1 MDKKSVEA
9 FLKKVLSWEK
19 SIKQEQAR
27 LHRLE
32 EKMEYIALPNA
43 LGMRYSGGK
52 RVDAV
57 ACAAQQRE
65 QYQKEMAACYEKIE
79 TYKAA
84 VCRLHR
90 LLYAVLEE
98 KERNIILW
106 RCGEGM
112 NWTQIVIRCNY
123 ARSHCFRKYNHALEA
138 LGEIFEE
145 ELAQVNQNKKVSEK
159 DETFGDF
166 LVRMM

>member
-1 MDKKSVEA
+1 MDRKEVET
-9 FLKKVLSWEK
+9 FLKKVLGWEK
-19 SIKQEQAR
+19 SIAQEQMR
-27 LHRLE
+27 LQRLQ
-32 EKMEYIALPNA
+32 EKMEYIALPNT
-43 LGMRYSGGK
+43 LEIRHSGGQH
-52 RVDAV
+52 VDAV
-57 ACAAQQRE
+57 ACAVQQRE
-65 QYQKEMAACYEKIE
+65 EYQKEMAACYEKIE

-98 KERNIILW
+98 KERNIIVW
-106 RCGEGM
+106 RCGEGL

-145 ELAQVNQNKKVSEK
+145 ELAQVDHKKEEMEK
-159 DETFGDF
+159 DETLGDF

>member
-1 MDKKSVEA
+1 MDKKRVEA
-9 FLKKVLSWEK
+9 ILKQILGWEK
-19 SIKQEQAR
+19 SIAQEQGR
-27 LHRLE
+27 LQRLE

-43 LGMRYSGGK
+43 LGIRHSGGQP
-52 RVDAV
+52 VDAV
-57 ACAAQQRE
+57 SRAAQQRE
-65 QYQKEMAACYEKIE
+65 QYQKEMVACYEKIE

-84 VCRLHR
+84 VCWLHR
-90 LLYAVLEE
+90 LLYAALEE

-112 NWTQIVIRCNY
+112 NWTQIVMRCNY

-145 ELAQVNQNKKVSEK
+145 ELAQVEQKKKIFKK

-166 LVRMM
+166 LVHMM

>member
-1 MDKKSVEA
+1 MDRKNVEE
-9 FLKKVLSWEK
+9 FLKKVLGWEK
-19 SIKQEQAR
+19 SIAQEQMR
-27 LHRLE
+27 LQRLQ
-32 EKMEYIALPNA
+32 EKMEYIAFPNA
-43 LGMRYSGGK
+43 LGVRYSGGK
-52 RVDAV
+52 TADSV
-57 ACAAQQRE
+57 AYAAQQRE
-65 QYQKEMAACYEKIE
+65 EYQKEIAACYEKIE

-106 RCGEGM
+106 RCGEGL

-145 ELAQVNQNKKVSEK
+145 ELAEVNQKKKEMEK